1 MLESKL
7 WVAYEITTRSANI
20 VKVVPVAVV
29 NEKWRQTAVMEGEGT
44 SRKGDTHPPLPSTKK
59 I

>member
-1 MLESKL
+1 M